1 MKPSLNIRFLR
12 ITWKIKIFNF
22 LVINYYSLV
31 FERLSVYVLETGF
44 LETIMYYR
52 ILVVEVNCTSYRRQ
66 WNSCLIFY
74 RFASVIYWFKQV
86 HSVKILK
93 LLLSSFV
100 TFKEAVYS
108 FSLYVS
114 YQNMDFFLFFRTWIL

>member
-52 ILVVEVNCTSYRRQ
+52 ILVVEVNCTSYKRQ
-66 WNSCLIFY
+66 
-74 RFASVIYWFKQV
+74 
-86 HSVKILK
+86 
-93 LLLSSFV
+93 
-100 TFKEAVYS
+100 
-108 FSLYVS
+108 
-114 YQNMDFFLFFRTWIL
+114 